1 MTDISIIGLGK
12 LGACMLVTFASKGF
26 KVTGVEIDKK
36 KADLLKNGKTWH
48 YEPQLEEYL
57 NKYSDNITITD
68 NFDEAIKNSSVT
80 FVVVN
85 TPSEKNGAFSTK
97 QLILACK
104 SIGSALKQKNDYHLV
119 VITSTVMPQ
128 TIRNELLPEIESS
141 SSKKIGKDFGLCY
154 NPEFIALGSVIHD
167 FLNPDFILIG
177 ESDKNAGDLLSAIF
191 EKLLESPKLR
201 RMSLENAEVTKIALN
216 SYITMKITFANL
228 LAELCEKIPNGNVD
242 IITESIGLDRR
253 IGKNYLKGALSF
265 GGPCF
270 PRDNRAFS
278 LAAKIQGCNLE
289 LPDIVDKINYSHINH
304 ITDLV
309 LQHHKG
315 GKISILGV
323 TYKPNTDVIEASAS
337 IEIAKRLVNKGAKV
351 TLHDPVALDNV
362 KKEYDNM
369 FIYET
374 NIEKC
379 IRDSD
384 VCVLATPWE
393 QYKNLKEN
401 DFKQM
406 TGNTIIDCWRFLD
419 SSSFNSINLIL
430 VGMGKPTNF

>member
-12 LGACMLVTFASKGF
+12 LGACMLVAFASKGF

-36 KADLLKNGKTWH
+36 RADLLKNGKTWH

-68 NFDEAIKNSSVT
+68 NFDEAIKNSSAT
-80 FVVVN
+80 FIVVN

-97 QLILACK
+97 QLIPACK

-119 VITSTVMPQ
+119 VVTSTVMPQ
-128 TIRNELLPEIESS
+128 TIRNEVLPEIESS
-141 SSKKIGKDFGLCY
+141 SSKKIGKDFGLCF
-154 NPEFIALGSVIHD
+154 NPEFIALGSVIRD

-177 ESDKNAGDLLSAIF
+177 ESDKNAGDLLSAIY

-242 IITESIGLDRR
+242 VITESIGLDRR

-270 PRDNRAFS
+270 PRDNS
-278 LAAKIQGCNLE
+278 LA
-289 LPDIVDKINYSHINH
+289 
-304 ITDLV
+304 

-337 IEIAKRLVNKGAKV
+337 IEIAKRLVNKGARV

-362 KKEYDNM
+362 KKEFDNM
-369 FIYET
+369 FTCEM
-374 NIEKC
+374 NLEKC

-384 VCVLATPWE
+384 VCVLATIS
-393 QYKNLKEN
+393 
-401 DFKQM
+401 
-406 TGNTIIDCWRFLD
+406 G
-419 SSSFNSINLIL
+419 SSRLH
-430 VGMGKPTNF
+430 P

>member
-1 MTDISIIGLGK
+1 
-12 LGACMLVTFASKGF
+12 
-26 KVTGVEIDKK
+26 
-36 KADLLKNGKTWH
+36 
-48 YEPQLEEYL
+48 
-57 NKYSDNITITD
+57 
-68 NFDEAIKNSSVT
+68 
-80 FVVVN
+80 
-85 TPSEKNGAFSTK
+85 
-97 QLILACK
+97 
-104 SIGSALKQKNDYHLV
+104 
-119 VITSTVMPQ
+119 
-128 TIRNELLPEIESS
+128 
-141 SSKKIGKDFGLCY
+141 
-154 NPEFIALGSVIHD
+154 
-167 FLNPDFILIG
+167 
-177 ESDKNAGDLLSAIF
+177 
-191 EKLLESPKLR
+191 
-201 RMSLENAEVTKIALN
+201 MSLENAEVTKIALN

-242 IITESIGLDRR
+242 VITESMGLDRR

-337 IEIAKRLVNKGAKV
+337 IEIAKRLVNKGARV

-362 KKEYDNM
+362 KKEYDDM
-369 FIYET
+369 FTCET

>member
-1 MTDISIIGLGK
+1 MS
-12 LGACMLVTFASKGF
+12 S
-26 KVTGVEIDKK
+26 
-36 KADLLKNGKTWH
+36 
-48 YEPQLEEYL
+48 P
-57 NKYSDNITITD
+57 ITD
-68 NFDEAIKNSSVT
+68 SNPLVNFGIC
-80 FVVVN
+80 F
-85 TPSEKNGAFSTK
+85 
-97 QLILACK
+97 
-104 SIGSALKQKNDYHLV
+104 
-119 VITSTVMPQ
+119 
-128 TIRNELLPEIESS
+128 
-141 SSKKIGKDFGLCY
+141 
-154 NPEFIALGSVIHD
+154 NPEFIALGSVIKD

-177 ESDKNAGDLLSAIF
+177 ESDKNAGDLLSTIY

-201 RMSLENAEVTKIALN
+201 RMSLENAEVAKIALN

-242 IITESIGLDRR
+242 MITESLGLDRR
-253 IGKNYLKGALSF
+253 IGKNYLKGAMSF

-304 ITDLV
+304 IADLA
-309 LQHHKG
+309 LQHHKS

-337 IEIAKRLVNKGAKV
+337 IEIAKRLVNKGASV

-362 KKEYDNM
+362 KKEFDNM
-369 FIYET
+369 FTYET
-374 NIEKC
+374 SIEKC

-393 QYKNLKEN
+393 QYKNLKEK

-430 VGMGKPTNF
+430 VGMGKSANF